1 MSETKARRW
10 LGICVLAAAVS
21 TPFWPMQGLSQGEA
35 PSRKVK
41 SRVAPEY
48 PQLAKKLS
56 IGGTVKVQVV
66 VSPDGKVKSTKLVGG
81 HPLLVQS
88 AMDAV
93 RKWKFESGSGEIS
106 GVVEVKFQPQSDTQK
121 GGK

>member
-1 MSETKARRW
+1 MSEIKARRW
-10 LGICVLAAAVS
+10 LGICALAAALV
-21 TPFWPMQGLSQGEA
+21 TTFWPMQALSQGEA
-35 PSRKVK
+35 PARKVK
-41 SRVAPEY
+41 TRVAPEY

-56 IGGTVKVQVV
+56 IGGTVKVQVIV
-66 VSPDGKVKSTKLVGG
+66 GPEGRVRSTKLVGG

-93 RKWKFESGSGEIS
+93 RKWKFEPGSSEIS
-106 GVVEVKFQPQSDTQK
+106 GVVEVKFQPQSDTEK

>member
-10 LGICVLAAAVS
+10 LGICVLAAAVA
-21 TPFWPMQGLSQGEA
+21 TPLWPMRGLAQAEA

-41 SRVAPEY
+41 SRVAAEY

-66 VSPDGKVKSTKLVGG
+66 VSPDGRVKSTKLVGG

-93 RKWKFESGSGEIS
+93 RKWKFEPGSSEIS
-106 GVVEVKFQPQSDTQK
+106 GVVEVKFQPQSDTGK